1 MIRYWRQRQGISQ
14 MDLAL
19 EIDSSSRHLSFVE
32 TGKAKPGRE
41 LLRKLAEAL
50 RIPLRQ
56 RNYLLELAGY
66 SREFSEESLDSGRMQ
81 IVHSAINHILAG
93 HEPFPAMVVD
103 GAYEILRANSGMKKL
118 LVGFLGERASRF
130 SNAVDVLFDP
140 NGLQPYVRNWATV
153 QRVLLARIRDEVF
166 RTRNEKLAKLHAKW
180 IRAGESAVA
189 GDTGGAVVAAVAGE
203 IGGAAR
209 DDSAGSR
216 PTRSWWPRSRRTTGC
231 TRTTPGTGATDRA
244 R

>member
-1 MIRYWRQRQGISQ
+1 

-66 SREFSEESLDSGRMQ
+66 SREFSEESLDGSRMQ

-189 GDTGGAVVAAVAGE
+189 GDSEAQLPVVDLHLERDGLSLRLFGIVSTLGTPMDVTAQE
-203 IGGAAR
+203 IRIETFFPA
-209 DDSAGSR
+209 DD
-216 PTRSWWPRSRRTTGC
+216 PTRHWFS
-231 TRTTPGTGATDRA
+231 
-244 R
+244 